1 MSIVSKILT
10 VGGAVITTVGVS
22 LGTAEGSP
30 GLLAIGLGC
39 MLYILGVFKDIKNEQ
54 QIPVFGVGGSVL
66 FQ

>member
-30 GLLAIGLGC
+30 ALLAIGLGC
-39 MLYILGVFKDIKNEQ
+39 MLYILRSLQGH
-54 QIPVFGVGGSVL
+54 
-66 FQ
+66 